1 MPISTTARELVV
13 HIPVEARGLALG
25 ILATIAIA
33 SVFALEWA
41 QQLLVPLL
49 LGILL
54 NDLLGKSESV
64 PDRYMPRPLIRRKAI
79 TTTAITNNIWMKP
92 PMV

>member
-25 ILATIAIA
+25 ILATIAI
-33 SVFALEWA
+33 VFALEWP

-79 TTTAITNNIWMKP
+79 TMTAITNNIWMNP
-92 PMV
+92 PIV